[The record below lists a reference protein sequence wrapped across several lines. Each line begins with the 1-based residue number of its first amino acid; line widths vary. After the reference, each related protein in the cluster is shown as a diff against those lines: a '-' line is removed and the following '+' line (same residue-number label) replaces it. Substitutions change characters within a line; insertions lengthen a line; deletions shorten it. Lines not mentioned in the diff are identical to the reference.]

1 MTVTA
6 VPLARSGAL
15 AGVPA
20 LELLADRPID
30 PGTALGHLFAPTRE
44 IAAEVALAR
53 FVADTPRRILGDFS
67 DAASLLPP
75 RERERAAI
83 LLAWVAALAATAG
96 EADPAAR
103 RLSRLHRSAY
113 LLARA
118 LSGEPADSP
127 FVRAF
132 AAEND
137 RRAFGRTALDALL
150 AAARRAVETGR
161 PASRETWE
169 SGCAQWARAFAA
181 ALIGDEPT
189 PETVEAS
196 AALLRLHRL
205 CRLPVDLAAGRCHLP
220 ADELAEPLQYRQH
233 EEIAAAVT
241 LECDA
246 LRPQL
251 LRGARALGEVPLTFR
266 RPLAFLLSTAL
277 ELLGR
282 IEVHPESLAARPPR
296 LGGWT
301 RRSTLWRIRRQP
313 LA

>member
-1 MTVTA
+1 APGGARRRIRRPVHPPHRALDRRPGPRPGRQHGQPRDPRHAPPDRDDRLLDRARHLPAGRIRRAHRGEPGAHADRRRGHRRRTAARPAPPAGVTVTA

-118 LSGEPADSP
+118 L
-127 FVRAF
+127 
-132 AAEND
+132 
-137 RRAFGRTALDALL
+137 
-150 AAARRAVETGR
+150 
-161 PASRETWE
+161 
-169 SGCAQWARAFAA
+169 
-181 ALIGDEPT
+181 
-189 PETVEAS
+189 
-196 AALLRLHRL
+196 
-205 CRLPVDLAAGRCHLP
+205 
-220 ADELAEPLQYRQH
+220 
-233 EEIAAAVT
+233 
-241 LECDA
+241 
-246 LRPQL
+246 
-251 LRGARALGEVPLTFR
+251 
-266 RPLAFLLSTAL
+266 
-277 ELLGR
+277 
-282 IEVHPESLAARPPR
+282 
-296 LGGWT
+296 
-301 RRSTLWRIRRQP
+301 
-313 LA
+313 